1 MWRQQKSYKNF
12 DKLPKKLSLLLATS
26 CSGAYFLLLALK
38 IDKHCFVRL
47 QAIKMFYK
55 IALTNI
61 LKSARNVFYKK
72 IKTLGRN
79 HTTCTLQKGPVS

>member
-1 MWRQQKSYKNF
+1 MSIQQKSYKNF

-38 IDKHCFVRL
+38 FEKHGFVRL
-47 QAIKMFYK
+47 QGIKMFYK
-55 IALTNI
+55 ISSINI
-61 LKSARNVFYKK
+61 LKSASNVFYKK

-79 HTTCTLQKGPVS
+79 HTTCTSQIGPVS